1 MTEATDNR
9 HPIRAM
15 RIPSDLWEA
24 AKVKAAENDESVA
37 RVVRRALRE
46 YVQNDDTGSDQ

>member
-1 MTEATDNR
+1 
-9 HPIRAM
+9 M
-15 RIPSDLWEA
+15 RIPDELWEA

-46 YVQNDDTGSDQ
+46 YVNGDGKS